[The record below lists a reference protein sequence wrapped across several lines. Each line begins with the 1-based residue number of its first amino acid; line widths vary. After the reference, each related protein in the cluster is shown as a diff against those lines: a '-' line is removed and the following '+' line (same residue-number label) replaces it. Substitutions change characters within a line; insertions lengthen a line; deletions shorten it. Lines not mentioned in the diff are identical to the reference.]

1 MLLNL
6 DIVKI
11 PLRFIKGDYMNKKLK
26 YLETA
31 LRLWMGYILVT
42 NSTVGIITPLED
54 LGLPPHIYQI
64 IKGMWDTGFMMYLVK
79 SIELIGGLLLIFNI
93 FIPIAVILLT
103 PIVINIYGVHIF
115 LFNSFITNGLYMLLI
130 CLFLIYRYKK
140 VFKPLFIFRPLADDK

>member
-42 NSTVGIITPLED
+42 NSTVGIITSIR
-54 LGLPPHIYQI
+54 GLRFTSSY
-64 IKGMWDTGFMMYLVK
+64 
-79 SIELIGGLLLIFNI
+79 
-93 FIPIAVILLT
+93 IP
-103 PIVINIYGVHIF
+103 N
-115 LFNSFITNGLYMLLI
+115 N
-130 CLFLIYRYKK
+130 
-140 VFKPLFIFRPLADDK
+140 